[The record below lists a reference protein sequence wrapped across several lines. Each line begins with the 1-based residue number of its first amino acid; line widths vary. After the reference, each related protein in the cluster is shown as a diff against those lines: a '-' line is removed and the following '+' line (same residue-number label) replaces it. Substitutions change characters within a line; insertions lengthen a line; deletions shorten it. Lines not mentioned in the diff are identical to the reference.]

1 MRSIFA
7 FLLLTLSLNSFAMDW
22 FDMESGVTYKLT
34 QPLSLPMKK
43 INRGILELPAGEPF
57 VLKYVTGGAGLG
69 ILTFHYPNCPGSQME
84 TEVEV
89 IPVKN
94 SPIEIG
100 AMVAEGCELWVFVEL
115 KDYFTPAIF
124 K

>member
-1 MRSIFA
+1 MRTFLALALLSI
-7 FLLLTLSLNSFAMDW
+7 SLNSFAMDW
-22 FDMESGVTYKLT
+22 SDLERGTNYKLT
-34 QPLSLPMKK
+34 QSLSLPQKL
-43 INRGILELPAGEPF
+43 NGTLLELPVGESF
-57 VLKYVTGGAGLG
+57 RYKSVIGGAGLA
-69 ILTFHYPNCPGSQME
+69 IFSFDYINCPGLEME

-94 SPIEIG
+94 YPIEIG

-115 KDYFTPAIF
+115 KDYYTPAIF

>member
-1 MRSIFA
+1 MKTLLA
-7 FLLLTLSLNSFAMDW
+7 LALLTFSLSSLAMNW

-34 QPLSLPMKK
+34 QSMSLPQKL
-43 INRGILELPAGEPF
+43 NGTILELPAGEPF

-69 ILTFHYPNCPGSQME
+69 ILTFHYPKCPGTEME

-94 SPIEIG
+94 SPVEIG

-115 KDYFTPAIF
+115 KDYFTAAIF
-124 K
+124 E